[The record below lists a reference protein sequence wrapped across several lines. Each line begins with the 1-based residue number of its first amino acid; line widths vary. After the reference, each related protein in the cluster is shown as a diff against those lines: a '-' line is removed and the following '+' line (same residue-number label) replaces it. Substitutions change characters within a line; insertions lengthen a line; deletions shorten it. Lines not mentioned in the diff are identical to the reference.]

1 MPLRRIMLLV
11 FAVTAAVAVL
21 SALTGFT
28 GWLPAA
34 SGVLALLTVAL
45 YSILYVAKP
54 VPRWTVTAAAVV
66 LAAASVV
73 TQLHTDPIPAGFSE
87 ITTFH
92 EQAAEGQYAEAV
104 LLVIAVA
111 ALTVGMVALPQFR
124 RPVWLTAVACVVA
137 LVPVVVVAMDAAD
150 ERDLLAPAADQGALF
165 RHLAPGMLATVLG
178 GLLLVLAVSRA
189 DRWFLAPA
197 GGLLVQLAAA
207 HAVWGMSGSWYFAES
222 LRGVETSSAFLEPG
236 LRTEV
241 SASATANVV
250 VDFEVGAALAL
261 AALLVG
267 PALIAAGAARTAGDR
282 ATVGGP
288 A

>member
-1 MPLRRIMLLV
+1 VPLRRILVLV

-28 GWLPAA
+28 GRLPDA

-45 YSILYVAKP
+45 YSALYVAQP
-54 VPRWTVTAAAVV
+54 VPRWTLTAAAV

-104 LLVIAVA
+104 LLAIAVA

-124 RPVWLTAVACVVA
+124 RPVRLTAAACVVA
-137 LVPVVVVAMDAAD
+137 LVSVAVVAMDAAD

-165 RHLAPGMLATVLG
+165 RHVAPGMLATVLG

-189 DRWFLAPA
+189 DRRFLAPA
-197 GGLLVQLAAA
+197 GALLVQLAAA
-207 HAVWGMSGSWYFAES
+207 HAAWSMSGSWYLTES

-236 LRTEV
+236 LRTDV
-241 SASATANVV
+241 SATATASVV

-267 PALIAAGAARTAGDR
+267 PALIAAGAARTAGAR
-282 ATVGGP
+282 SAVGGP

>member
-1 MPLRRIMLLV
+1 MPLRRILVLV

-28 GWLPAA
+28 GWLPGA

-45 YSILYVAKP
+45 YSARYVARP
-54 VPRWTVTAAAVV
+54 VPRWSLTAAAVV

-73 TQLHTDPIPAGFSE
+73 TQLHTDPIAAGFSE
-87 ITTFH
+87 ITAFH
-92 EQAAEGQYAEAV
+92 EQAAEGRYAEAV

-111 ALTVGMVALPQFR
+111 ALTVGVLALPQFR
-124 RPVWLTAVACVVA
+124 RPIRLTAAACVVA
-137 LVPVVVVAMDAAD
+137 LVPVAVVAMDAAD
-150 ERDLLAPAADQGALF
+150 ERDLAPAVDQVALV
-165 RHLAPGMLATVLG
+165 RHVAPGMLATVLG

-197 GGLLVQLAAA
+197 GALLVQLAAA
-207 HAVWGMSGSWYFAES
+207 HAAWGMSGSWYFAES

-236 LRTEV
+236 FRTDV
-241 SASATANVV
+241 SAAASATL
-250 VDFEVGAALAL
+250 DFEVGAALAL
-261 AALLVG
+261 MALLAG

-282 ATVGGP
+282 ATAGGP